1 MPSVDEILASSPL
14 AGLRRVS
21 GSGGDRQVALV
32 RLAESFTD
40 LDRAPA
46 ASLVILSRLAS
57 AEVSD
62 YRLDMALRWAAIH
75 QVAAVAA
82 FADKPWQPTVTARDI
97 AARADIA
104 LISVPAGTEAA
115 GLVQAI
121 IREIGGGAELALG
134 RAEQGLAAVLAAES
148 AGGGVEEL
156 RAAVAA
162 ALGTRVEFRP
172 WPDGRSA
179 VAVGDGAADRT
190 AARAADRTAARA
202 ADRTAA
208 RAADRAAADGG
219 PSASN
224 VGPKAASLGPKAA
237 SLGPKVADVGPGAAD
252 VGPSASDGGPGGL
265 PDADRPGTLLAAD
278 RSGAPLAGAPPTG
291 APLAAD
297 RSGAPLAGA
306 PLAADRSGA
315 PLAGAPLAAVPSGAR
330 HPASNGATDGEVI
343 VQVVVGETPVG
354 SFVAPDAHGDFGV
367 AVRLVLHTAALTA
380 GRLLDL
386 ARQAREVP
394 VRSRS
399 ELLAELL
406 MSDSAINEDLLER
419 ARQLAIPIGGWHV
432 VVRIEADDLQDAEPD
447 EVQRFEL
454 LEAAGQAAL
463 HAVTATG
470 GTWYL
475 SRIAR
480 AIVLVRVTTSNP
492 GPQAGARAARSAE
505 RALEAIKGRLPALR
519 FRAGV
524 GAPHEGPTGLRASA
538 AEARGAL
545 LAARAALKPAGV
557 AAHDAVGVRRML
569 MEWYASDTARASV
582 RDQLAPLERL
592 GPARADTAIRTLAA
606 YLDEQGSIIKTAQRL
621 HLHRNAVAN
630 RLRGITELLEMDLD
644 DPDQR
649 LALQLACRARLL
661 D

>member
-1 MPSVDEILASSPL
+1 VALLMPSIDEILASSPL
-14 AGLRRVS
+14 AGLCRV
-21 GSGGDRQVALV
+21 GASGGDRQVALV

-82 FADKPWQPTVTARDI
+82 FADKPWRPTVTARDI

-104 LISVPAGTEAA
+104 LISIPAGTEAA

-121 IREIGGGAELALG
+121 IREIGGGAERALG

-156 RAAVAA
+156 RAAVAQ

-172 WPDGRSA
+172 WPDERSA
-179 VAVGDGAADRT
+179 VAASDDV
-190 AARAADRTAARA
+190 AARAGAN
-202 ADRTAA
+202 
-208 RAADRAAADGG
+208 GG
-219 PSASN
+219 PGTPPIGD
-224 VGPKAASLGPKAA
+224 GPGTPMAG
-237 SLGPKVADVGPGAAD
+237 GGPGAPLT
-252 VGPSASDGGPGGL
+252 G
-265 PDADRPGTLLAAD
+265 DR
-278 RSGAPLAGAPPTG
+278 
-291 APLAAD
+291 PLAAD
-297 RSGAPLAGA
+297 RSGARDAEPGGA
-306 PLAADRSGA
+306 P
-315 PLAGAPLAAVPSGAR
+315 
-330 HPASNGATDGEVI
+330 DGEVSAQI
-343 VQVVVGETPVG
+343 VVGETPVG

-406 MSDSAINEDLLER
+406 MSDSAINEDLLDR
-419 ARQLAIPIGGWHV
+419 ARQLAVPIGGWHV

-463 HAVTATG
+463 QAAAASG

-480 AIVLVRVTTSNP
+480 AIVLVRITTSNP
-492 GPQAGARAARSAE
+492 GPQAGVRVARSAE
-505 RALEAIKGRLPALR
+505 RALEAIRGRLPALR

-582 RDQLAPLERL
+582 RDQLAPLEKL

-606 YLDEQGSIIKTAQRL
+606 YLDEQGSIIKTAQKL

>member
-1 MPSVDEILASSPL
+1 MPSIDEILASSPL
-14 AGLRRVS
+14 ADLRRVS
-21 GSGGDRQVALV
+21 TSGGDRRVALV

-46 ASLVILSRLAS
+46 ESLVILSRFAS

-62 YRLDMALRWAAIH
+62 YRLDMALRWGAIH
-75 QVAAVAA
+75 RVAAVAA
-82 FADKPWQPTVTARDI
+82 FSAETWQPTVTARDI

-104 LISVPAGTEAA
+104 LISIPGELEVAA
-115 GLVQAI
+115 LVQAI
-121 IREIGGGAELALG
+121 MREIGGGAELALG
-134 RAEQGLAAVLAAES
+134 RAQQGLEAVLAAES
-148 AGGGVEEL
+148 SGGGLDDL
-156 RAAVAA
+156 RAAVSA
-162 ALGTRVEFRP
+162 ALGTPVEFRP
-172 WPDGRSA
+172 W
-179 VAVGDGAADRT
+179 
-190 AARAADRTAARA
+190 
-202 ADRTAA
+202 
-208 RAADRAAADGG
+208 
-219 PSASN
+219 
-224 VGPKAASLGPKAA
+224 
-237 SLGPKVADVGPGAAD
+237 
-252 VGPSASDGGPGGL
+252 ASDGLSDDTALRSAANGDSGSRGRGAWPGG
-265 PDADRPGTLLAAD
+265 RPAA
-278 RSGAPLAGAPPTG
+278 
-291 APLAAD
+291 
-297 RSGAPLAGA
+297 
-306 PLAADRSGA
+306 
-315 PLAGAPLAAVPSGAR
+315 
-330 HPASNGATDGEVI
+330 EVI
-343 VQVVVGETPVG
+343 APVVVGETPEG
-354 SFVAPDAHGDFGV
+354 YFVAPEARGDFGV
-367 AVRLVLHTAALTA
+367 AVRLVLHTAALAA

-386 ARQAREVP
+386 ARRAHETP

-406 MSDSAINEDLLER
+406 MSDTAINEDLLER
-419 ARQLAIPIGGWHV
+419 ARALAIPVTGWHV
-432 VVRIEADDLQDAEPD
+432 VVRIEADDLEESGRD
-447 EVQRFEL
+447 EVHRFEL

-463 HAVTATG
+463 QAAAATG

-480 AIVLVRVTTSNP
+480 AIILVRVTTSNP

-505 RALEAIKGRLPALR
+505 RALQAIRSRLPSLR

-592 GPARADTAIRTLAA
+592 GPVRADTAIRTLAA
-606 YLDEQGSIIKTAQRL
+606 YLDEQGSIVRTAQKL

-630 RLRGITELLEMDLD
+630 RLRGITELLELDLD

>member
-1 MPSVDEILASSPL
+1 VALLMPSVDEILASSPL
-14 AGLRRVS
+14 AGLCRVS
-21 GSGGDRQVALV
+21 GSGGGRPVALV

-57 AEVSD
+57 AEISD

-104 LISVPAGTEAA
+104 LISIPAGTEAA

-121 IREIGGGAELALG
+121 LREIGGGAELALG
-134 RAEQGLAAVLAAES
+134 RAEQGLAAVLSVES
-148 AGGGVEEL
+148 ARGGVEEL
-156 RAAVAA
+156 RAAVAE

-172 WPDGRSA
+172 WPNGHGA
-179 VAVGDGAADRT
+179 VALGDRATDNAA
-190 AARAADRTAARA
+190 A
-202 ADRTAA
+202 
-208 RAADRAAADGG
+208 RAAADGG
-219 PSASN
+219 PTAAN
-224 VGPKAASLGPKAA
+224 GGPTTA
-237 SLGPKVADVGPGAAD
+237 
-252 VGPSASDGGPGGL
+252 DGGPTTADGGPTNADGGL
-265 PDADRPGTLLAAD
+265 GGPPGADQPGSLLAGD
-278 RSGAPLAGAPPTG
+278 RSGAPLTG
-291 APLAAD
+291 ASMSAG

-306 PLAADRSGA
+306 PLAGDRPGASATGAPPAADRSGA
-315 PLAGAPLAAVPSGAR
+315 RDPALGGAA
-330 HPASNGATDGEVI
+330 DGEI
-343 VQVVVGETPVG
+343 SAQVVVGETPVG
-354 SFVAPDAHGDFGV
+354 SFVAPDAHGNFGV
-367 AVRLVLHTAALTA
+367 AVRLVLHTAAMTA

-454 LEAAGQAAL
+454 LETAGQAAL
-463 HAVTATG
+463 HAVAATG

-480 AIVLVRVTTSNP
+480 AIVLVRITTSNP

-505 RALEAIKGRLPALR
+505 RALEAIKGRLPGLR

-545 LAARAALKPAGV
+545 LAARAGLKPPGV

-582 RDQLAPLERL
+582 RDQLAPLEKL

>member
-1 MPSVDEILASSPL
+1 MPSIDEILDSSPL
-14 AGLRRVS
+14 AGLCRVTA
-21 GSGGDRQVALV
+21 SGGDRQVALV

-40 LDRAPA
+40 LDRAPE

-75 QVAAVAA
+75 RVAAVAA

-104 LISVPAGTEAA
+104 LLSIPAGTEAA
-115 GLVQAI
+115 GLVQAV
-121 IREIGGGAELALG
+121 IREIGGGAERALG

-156 RAAVAA
+156 RAAVAR
-162 ALGTRVEFRP
+162 ALGTRIEFRP
-172 WPDGRSA
+172 WPDLRSA
-179 VAVGDGAADRT
+179 GAASDGA
-190 AARAADRTAARA
+190 AARAAAN
-202 ADRTAA
+202 
-208 RAADRAAADGG
+208 GG
-219 PSASN
+219 PDNPPA
-224 VGPKAASLGPKAA
+224 
-237 SLGPKVADVGPGAAD
+237 
-252 VGPSASDGGPGGL
+252 
-265 PDADRPGTLLAAD
+265 ADRPGVA
-278 RSGAPLAGAPPTG
+278 LAG
-291 APLAAD
+291 D
-297 RSGAPLAGA
+297 RPGVALAG
-306 PLAADRSGA
+306 DRPGA
-315 PLAGAPLAAVPSGAR
+315 TLAGDRPSVALAGDRPGAVLPGAVLAGDRPGAR
-330 HPASNGATDGEVI
+330 DGEPGGAAEGEVSA
-343 VQVVVGETPVG
+343 QVVVGETPVG

-367 AVRLVLHTAALTA
+367 AARLVLHTAALTA

-419 ARQLAIPIGGWHV
+419 ARQLAVPIGGWHV

-454 LEAAGQAAL
+454 MEAAGQAAL
-463 HAVTATG
+463 QAAAATG

-505 RALEAIKGRLPALR
+505 RALEAIRGRLPALR

-557 AAHDAVGVRRML
+557 AAHDAVGVQRML

-582 RDQLAPLERL
+582 RDQLAPLEKL

-606 YLDEQGSIIKTAQRL
+606 YLDEQGSIIRTAQKL